1 MIKRVFITALLVLA
15 TSLASFAD
23 EQKKITLNNNDH
35 KSETIELA
43 YCNIFVS
50 LKDVD
55 ANDNAEITIE
65 LENVHESYTL
75 ILFDRA
81 YDEKTLKRMPTS
93 ITYAKNY
100 GGSKGERYIDVCP
113 DIREPNK
120 IKPSEKTKLFV
131 KTGSEKTP
139 LTCRLPIYI
148 AKNKNKS
155 GSKMSLLE
163 QFVIELEVQVQL
175 KPDEEYISITD
186 SYEALIKDIDSEHF
200 CTNSYHKGKSLK
212 SLKSKYEGKINDLKK
227 RIESILEDR
236 GYYPQDK
243 AYKKFREVSGNLDKI
258 DLDAKVVSSCPK
270 DRKNPISG
278 HTGHTGHNCKNCNLT
293 YEQIYNKLQNY
304 YIDIHNGKKTKAQ
317 VKSEVESLYTCVS
330 KNKKRSANKSIKSR
344 ITTYYNKIKSL

>member
-100 GGSKGERYIDVCP
+100 GGSKGERSIDACP
-113 DIREPNK
+113 DIRDINK

-131 KTGSEKTP
+131 KTGSENTP
-139 LTCRLPIYI
+139 LTCRLPIHI

-155 GSKMSLLE
+155 GSKMLLLE
-163 QFVIELEVQVQL
+163 KEVIELEIQVQL

-186 SYEALIKDIDSEHF
+186 SYNALIREIDSETF
-200 CTNSYHKGKSLK
+200 CSNKNHRGETLRY
-212 SLKSKYEGKINDLKK
+212 LKSKYEGKINDLKK
-227 RIESILEDR
+227 RIKSIVEDR
-236 GYYPQDK
+236 DYYPKDN
-243 AYKKFREVSGNLDKI
+243 AYKKFKEVLGKLDRI
-258 DLDAKVVSSCPK
+258 SLDAKTVTSCPDDQK
-270 DRKNPISG
+270 PRQKQKPDRHK
-278 HTGHTGHNCKNCNLT
+278 CKKCSLS

-304 YIDIHNGKKTKAQ
+304 YIYIHNGKKTKAQ
-317 VKSEVESLYTCVS
+317 VMSEVESLYTCVS
-330 KNKKRSANKSIKSR
+330 KNKKRSANNNLKSR
-344 ITTYYNKIKSL
+344 IKTYYNKIKSL